1 MTFLGFDLTGQFVPE
16 PGGPGS
22 GVLVVV
28 SGWLG
33 GSTSPESACT
43 VCEVVCEV
51 FLFFFVD
58 VRVFFFSFEFSV
70 RVSVGLPV
78 RFGTRL

>member
-16 PGGPGS
+16 PGGPGC

-43 VCEVVCEV
+43 VCEVA
-51 FLFFFVD
+51 LFFVLFFVD

-78 RFGTRL
+78 HFGTRL